1 MNSICQPSQLPHGA
15 YAFDQFKT
23 EDFREAFR
31 LAIEEKR
38 REVEAI
44 IASPEAPTF
53 ANTILALERSGAL
66 LEWVSGSFYNLLHAE
81 ATDELMQIS
90 QEVSPSLSALSSFIT
105 LSEPLF
111 ERIRQVWE
119 ARESLQLD
127 AEDLRLLE
135 RCYEGFSES
144 GAQLPAEEKERLR
157 EVKRELSEL
166 SLTFGQN
173 NLKDQ
178 QRFRLF
184 VDDAAAVEGLPL
196 STLAVARELAEK
208 EGKGEG
214 WLFTLSA
221 PQLLP
226 LHAALPLEYPTPRDV
241 SGEDGCRGC
250 WRRI

>member
-90 QEVSPSLSALSSFIT
+90 QEVSPELSA
-105 LSEPLF
+105 
-111 ERIRQVWE
+111 Q
-119 ARESLQLD
+119 
-127 AEDLRLLE
+127 
-135 RCYEGFSES
+135 G
-144 GAQLPAEEKERLR
+144 
-157 EVKRELSEL
+157 
-166 SLTFGQN
+166 
-173 NLKDQ
+173 
-178 QRFRLF
+178 
-184 VDDAAAVEGLPL
+184 
-196 STLAVARELAEK
+196 
-208 EGKGEG
+208 
-214 WLFTLSA
+214 
-221 PQLLP
+221 
-226 LHAALPLEYPTPRDV
+226 
-241 SGEDGCRGC
+241 
-250 WRRI
+250 